1 MENWGVVGGGGQ
13 GGEDSIRPIRFVP
26 HTEVSQHKVGKCSYK
41 PYLQFHAFVP
51 NKVVVAVVVAVVVL
65 QILSIM
71 GVAVEENILTWS
83 SYRYSPWLIYLQNEK
98 L

>member
-1 MENWGVVGGGGQ
+1 M
-13 GGEDSIRPIRFVP
+13 P

-41 PYLQFHAFVP
+41 HCLQFQVP
-51 NKVVVAVVVAVVVL
+51 NQVILVVVL

-71 GVAVEENILTWS
+71 GGGVEENTLTWPS
-83 SYRYSPWLIYLQNEK
+83 QRYSPWLVYLQNEK

>member
-1 MENWGVVGGGGQ
+1 MENWGVVGGGGVGQ
-13 GGEDSIRPIRFVP
+13 VGEDSIRPIRFVP

-51 NKVVVAVVVAVVVL
+51 NKVVVAVVVL

>member
-1 MENWGVVGGGGQ
+1 M
-13 GGEDSIRPIRFVP
+13 P
-26 HTEVSQHKVGKCSYK
+26 HTEVSQHKVGKCSNK
-41 PYLQFHAFVP
+41 PYLQFHAFMP
-51 NKVVVAVVVAVVVL
+51 NKVVVAVVVL

-83 SYRYSPWLIYLQNEK
+83 SYRYFLWLIYLQNEK

>member
-1 MENWGVVGGGGQ
+1 M
-13 GGEDSIRPIRFVP
+13 P

-41 PYLQFHAFVP
+41 PYLQFHAFVS
-51 NKVVVAVVVAVVVL
+51 NKVVVAVVVL
-65 QILSIM
+65 QILSII
-71 GVAVEENILTWS
+71 GVAVEENTLTWS